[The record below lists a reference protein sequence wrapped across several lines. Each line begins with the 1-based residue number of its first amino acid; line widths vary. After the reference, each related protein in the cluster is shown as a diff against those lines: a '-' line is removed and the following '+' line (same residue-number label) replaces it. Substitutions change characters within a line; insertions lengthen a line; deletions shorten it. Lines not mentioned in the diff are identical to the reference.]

1 MAREPIRE
9 ISAPSAIQGVAQ
21 PVNNYVR
28 PAEPAPSSL
37 HALAEGMAEFDR
49 GLGAFMEKR
58 RAKTDEADKIR
69 AEALFN
75 KNNSMGWAE
84 AVRQGKVPAHASPIF
99 MQSYKSAQGN
109 LAGIQLRDKFT
120 QEYLQWGGRNANDP
134 AAFQTFLS
142 DFVARNV
149 QSDDPDVLRG
159 LNPHVQVLTSD
170 AYATFSSESAKSVYG
185 GAVTTRAAIVNRT
198 VDAANSAGLGS
209 GTGTDYGALWA
220 DIEQQRR
227 ESLAAGIRKEDLDR
241 ELVATL
247 TTKAVELR
255 DPAILDL
262 LDRTLEGDTVAL
274 KDYPDYR
281 DMKADAI
288 IKLETIGRQQMV
300 DRDRTQEKRDK
311 EREAELTV
319 GATRLLASDPNA
331 EIPEPLIKE
340 LEKYNPKARK
350 ELAEIRKSLG
360 EAGVYEDPRRI
371 LELNREV
378 AEGATREDILH
389 AARIGQIRS
398 PQTLT
403 TLLDRAEKYQKARRE
418 GGGILTGQT
427 ARRFTKTI
435 TERTGPTDDGLP
447 ILDAFGNSAITDE
460 GLEAIQDFEAA
471 LMRWEDENPD
481 ASLIER
487 EEFTN
492 KIGEMI
498 LGRINVEAPPT
509 YASKYVGEADMAR
522 EAAAKAQEAADRET
536 TRNLPEAGNGTDGGP
551 EFYSGDEPPL
561 LDTLP
566 QNYQKLIEERAAD
579 LDVTPEEYNGVLW
592 RRARKNM
599 NQDGQPEVP
608 QGAQDGGLVVP
619 DEQGDIGP
627 DLENWGEELGGLIDR
642 AVSTPRRA
650 PEAPRG
656 LAALVPSSRRGRAPD
671 LDNLKP
677 ELKAGIGALQEAW
690 GQELPIV
697 SGFRDAKRNRKA
709 GGAKKSQ
716 HMHGN
721 AVDID
726 VSHLSHDQRLDLIR
740 LASRQGFTGIGVY
753 DNSLHLDYGAR
764 RAWGPSYH
772 AESVPQWAQ
781 ASIAEHLQG
790 QL

>member
-21 PVNNYVR
+21 PVNSYVR

-58 RAKTDEADKIR
+58 REKTDEADKIR

-84 AVRQGKVPAHASPIF
+84 AVRQGKVPAHASPVF

-142 DFVARNV
+142 DFVAQNV
-149 QSDDPDVLRG
+149 QADDPDVLRG
-159 LNPHVQVLTSD
+159 LNPHVQALTSD
-170 AYATFSSESAKSVYG
+170 AYATFSNESAKSVYG
-185 GAVTTRAAIVNRT
+185 GAVTTRAALINRT
-198 VDAANSAGLGS
+198 VDAANSTGLDSGS
-209 GTGTDYGALWA
+209 GTDYGALWA
-220 DIEQQRR
+220 DIENQRR
-227 ESLAAGIRKEDLDR
+227 EALAAGIRKEDLDR

-247 TTKAVELR
+247 TTKAIELQ

-274 KDYPDYR
+274 KDYPNYR
-281 DMKADAI
+281 DMRADAI
-288 IKLETIGRQQMV
+288 TKLETLGRQQMV

-371 LELNREV
+371 LELQREV

-427 ARRFTKTI
+427 ARRFTKTF
-435 TERTGPTDDGLP
+435 TERTGPSNDGLP

-471 LMRWEDENPD
+471 LMRWEDEHPG

-492 KIGEMI
+492 KIGKLI
-498 LGRINVEAPPT
+498 LERIDDGAEASDPR
-509 YASKYVGEADMAR
+509 KYVGEADMAR
-522 EAAAKAQEAADRET
+522 EAAAPKPPD
-536 TRNLPEAGNGTDGGP
+536 AGNGTDGGR
-551 EFYSGDEPPL
+551 EFYGGDEPPL

-566 QNYQKLIEERAAD
+566 QHYQRLIEERAAD
-579 LDVTPEEYNGVLW
+579 LEVTPEEYNRVLW
-592 RRARKNM
+592 KKARTSM
-599 NQDGQPEVP
+599 HPAGQSDAP
-608 QGAQDGGLVVP
+608 QGTTDGDLVVP

-656 LAALVPSSRRGRAPD
+656 LAALVPSSKRGRAPD

-690 GQELPIV
+690 GRDLPIV

-709 GGAKKSQ
+709 GGAKRSQ

-726 VSHLSHDQRLDLIR
+726 VSALSHDQRLDLIR
-740 LASRQGFTGIGVY
+740 LASQQGFTGIGVY
-753 DNSLHLDYGAR
+753 PNSLHLDYGAR

-781 ASIAEHLQG
+781 VAIAEHLQRP
-790 QL
+790 L